1 MDTSSSLFLL
11 SFFLFVIIFIIFNNI
26 NGLRSSSASKTKLVD
41 HVITHSHGPMFPQ
54 GSLGWPIIGETIEFV
69 SSAYSDHP
77 ESFMDKRRL
86 MYGRVFKSHI
96 FGIATIVST
105 DAEVNK
111 AVLQSDSTAFVPFYP
126 KTVREL
132 MGKSSILLING
143 SLHRRFHGLVGSF
156 LKSPLL
162 KAQIVRDMH
171 KFLLESMDLWSED
184 QPVLLQ
190 DVSKTVAFKVLAKAL
205 ISVEKGEELKELKQE
220 FEQFITGLMSL
231 PINFPGS
238 QLHRSLQAKKKMVKQ
253 VERIIEGKIRRAKNK
268 EEDGVIP
275 KDVVDVLLKDS
286 SENLTHNLIA
296 NNMIDMMI
304 PGHDSVP
311 VLITLAVKFLS
322 DSPTALHFLTEEN
335 MELKRLKELT
345 GEPLYWNDYLS
356 LPFTQKVIT
365 ETLRMGNV
373 IIGVMRKA
381 MKDVEIK
388 GYVIP
393 KGWCFFA
400 YLRSVHLDKLYYDS
414 PYKFNPWRWQERDMN
429 TSSFSPFGGGQRLCP
444 GLDLARLEASIFLHH
459 LVTRFR
465 WVAEEDTIIN
475 FPTVHMKNKLP
486 IWIKI
491 R

>member
-1 MDTSSSLFLL
+1 MDISSSLLL
-11 SFFLFVIIFIIFNNI
+11 FSTFIFVIIIIFNKI
-26 NGLRSSSASKTKLVD
+26 NSLRSSSASKTKVID
-41 HVITHSHGPMFPQ
+41 HVITHSYGPMFPQ
-54 GSLGWPIIGETIEFV
+54 GSLGWPVLGETIEFI

-96 FGIATIVST
+96 FGTATIVST

-162 KAQIVRDMH
+162 KAQIV
-171 KFLLESMDLWSED
+171 
-184 QPVLLQ
+184 
-190 DVSKTVAFKVLAKAL
+190 AFKVLAKAL
-205 ISVEKGEELKELKQE
+205 ISVEKGEELDKLKEE
-220 FEQFITGLMSL
+220 FEQFISGLMSL
-231 PINFPGS
+231 PINFPGT

-253 VERIIEGKIRRAKNK
+253 VEMIIEGKISRGRNK
-268 EEDGVIP
+268 EEDGAMA

-286 SENLTHNLIA
+286 SEYLTHNLIA
-296 NNMIDMMI
+296 SNMIDMMI

-393 KGWCFFA
+393 KGWCFLA

-444 GLDLARLEASIFLHH
+444 GLDLARLEASVFLHH

-465 WVAEEDTIIN
+465 WTAEEDTIIN

-486 IWIKI
+486 IWIK
-491 R
+491 RR